1 MIPPPLSLS
10 RGVCFD
16 RDVARL
22 LMLSP
27 RPSLPHKPKPQPGR
41 GEERRVSGLGLGLG
55 PLRSG
60 VRAIDRHFSQTTVQR
75 TLPLKN
81 RRRASE
87 RASAA
92 PWPACR
98 PAATSLGWGER
109 TERLRRSAVAAKR
122 QHQHEHDAIRTL
134 GGGEGGQY
142 D

>member
-1 MIPPPLSLS
+1 M
-10 RGVCFD
+10 
-16 RDVARL
+16 
-22 LMLSP
+22 
-27 RPSLPHKPKPQPGR
+27 
-41 GEERRVSGLGLGLG
+41 SGLGLGLG

-98 PAATSLGWGER
+98 PAGTSLGWG
-109 TERLRRSAVAAKR
+109 ERLRRSAVAANISMNMM
-122 QHQHEHDAIRTL
+122 QYGL
-134 GGGEGGQY
+134 WGEGRGGRTV
-142 D
+142 